1 MTLPFSKILIANRGE
16 IACRVIRGARA
27 RGLRTVA
34 VHSEADRN
42 ALHVR
47 LADEA
52 VLIGPAAVTQ
62 SYLKIANI
70 IEAARRTG
78 AQAIHPGYGFLS
90 ENAAFAEACAEAGI
104 VFIGP
109 SPEVIRIMGDK
120 ALAKRR
126 MIDADVPCVPGYQGD
141 AQDDGTFVAEAR
153 RIGFPVMVKAA
164 AGGGGRGMRLVHAE
178 AELGAALKSARSEAK
193 GAFGND
199 TLLLE
204 RAVME
209 PRHVEIQVF
218 GDTLGNVIHLGER
231 DCSIQR
237 RHQKVV
243 EEAPSPAVD
252 AQLRKR
258 MGMAAVKAAQSIGYV
273 GAGTVEFL
281 LDVSGE
287 FYFLEMN
294 TRLQVEHPVTELV
307 TGLDLVTM
315 QLDVAMGL
323 PLPVAQDQVRQNG
336 HAIEVRLY
344 AEDPVKN
351 FLPQTGDVLQ
361 WRPAEG
367 EGIRVDHGLK
377 AIDRVSPFYD
387 PMVAKVIAWGRDR
400 DEARQRLIRAVEDT
414 TLFGIASNKAFLSEI
429 LKQPEFAAGQA
440 TTAFISR
447 HFGEGWLGSAA
458 SGPALLAAAFLFGS
472 PSKSRAG
479 LSPLWRGSVLHLSR
493 DDDHHEADIAFD
505 GSDAH
510 VKVDGTAAKIEP
522 IDDDG
527 QTIRLRIDGHTR
539 PFRYLFDGD
548 VLHLDDDGAVYRF
561 EDVTYAPAKTSS
573 AGSDGVVRAPMNGL
587 LRAID
592 VSEGM
597 AVTAGQ
603 SVAILE
609 AMKMEHRILAPID
622 GIISSVSVGA
632 GTQVA
637 ARDVLLRI
645 GETSA

>member
-1 MTLPFSKILIANRGE
+1 
-16 IACRVIRGARA
+16 
-27 RGLRTVA
+27 
-34 VHSEADRN
+34 
-42 ALHVR
+42 
-47 LADEA
+47 
-52 VLIGPAAVTQ
+52 
-62 SYLKIANI
+62 
-70 IEAARRTG
+70 
-78 AQAIHPGYGFLS
+78 
-90 ENAAFAEACAEAGI
+90 
-104 VFIGP
+104 
-109 SPEVIRIMGDK
+109 
-120 ALAKRR
+120 
-126 MIDADVPCVPGYQGD
+126 VPGYQGD
-141 AQDDGTFVAEAR
+141 AQDDGTFIAEAR

-164 AGGGGRGMRLVHAE
+164 AGGGGRGMRLVHVE

-193 GAFGND
+193 NAFGDD

-209 PRHVEIQVF
+209 PRHVEIQIF
-218 GDTLGNVIHLGER
+218 GDTHGNVIHLGER

-252 AQLRKR
+252 AQLRAR

-281 LDVSGE
+281 LDMSGE

-323 PLPVAQDQVRQNG
+323 PLPVAQDEIRQDG

-344 AEDPVKN
+344 AEDPVKS
-351 FLPQTGDVLQ
+351 FLPQTGDVLR

-367 EGIRVDHGLK
+367 AGIRVDHGLR
-377 AIDRVSPFYD
+377 AVDRVSPFYD

-440 TTAFISR
+440 TTGFISR
-447 HFGEGWLGSAA
+447 HFGEGWAGPAA
-458 SGPALLAAAFLFGS
+458 SGPALLAAAYLFGS
-472 PSKSRAG
+472 PGKSRVG
-479 LSPLWRGSVLHLSR
+479 LSPPWRGGVLHLARDGSR
-493 DDDHHEADIAFD
+493 HEAVLAFD
-505 GSDAH
+505 GSSAR
-510 VKVDGTAAKIEP
+510 VKVDGAAAGIEP
-522 IDDDG
+522 VDDDG

-539 PFRYLFDGD
+539 PFRYFFEGAT
-548 VLHLDDDGAVYRF
+548 LHLDDGGAVYRF
-561 EDVTYAPAKTSS
+561 EDVTYAPAETSS

-603 SVAILE
+603 PVAILE

-632 GTQVA
+632 GVQVA

-645 GETSA
+645 GEASA